1 MIDLSQKI
9 IFELLLKAFLLG
21 VALGLLYDGV
31 RFVKMLCGVEYDRK
45 SLAAK
50 GENGRVSVQN
60 DSVEKTRAKT
70 SAGVEK
76 ANGFHA
82 KAVFLYAVTFI
93 FDLVFWVV
101 FGISAVLLFYNVSG
115 GVFRASVL
123 PAMLG
128 GLFLYYIS
136 LGRLMLALSARLVIL
151 LRIICRFVLR
161 IVSVPLSFAEK
172 ILFSLYHLTIGKILG
187 RIKEERILRA
197 RKNKRKCGGEATLCE
212 RDGEG
217 ESEYGGKPYRSEGR
231 ISFGRR

>member
-1 MIDLSQKI
+1 MIDLSQKT
-9 IFELLLKAFLLG
+9 IFELLLKAYLLG
-21 VALGLLYDGV
+21 VALGFFYDGI
-31 RFVKMLCGVEYDRK
+31 RFVKMLCGVRYGTK
-45 SLAAK
+45 ILAAK
-50 GENGRVSVQN
+50 EATKRAEAEKVKTPRV
-60 DSVEKTRAKT
+60 
-70 SAGVEK
+70 
-76 ANGFHA
+76 

-93 FDLVFWVV
+93 FDLIFWVA

-115 GVFRASVL
+115 GVFRASAL

-151 LRIICRFVLR
+151 LRKICRFALK
-161 IVSVPLSFAEK
+161 ILFVPLSFVGK
-172 ILFSLYHLTIGKILG
+172 NLFFLYRLTLGKILG

-197 RKNKRKCGGEATLCE
+197 QKSEQKCDGEEPLLE
-212 RDGEG
+212 RDREG

>member
-1 MIDLSQKI
+1 MIDLSQKT

-21 VALGLLYDGV
+21 VALGFFYDGV
-31 RFVKMLCGVEYDRK
+31 RFVKMLCGVRYDSK
-45 SLAAK
+45 NV
-50 GENGRVSVQN
+50 GEVVGSRI
-60 DSVEKTRAKT
+60 
-70 SAGVEK
+70 
-76 ANGFHA
+76 

-93 FDLVFWVV
+93 FDLLFWVI

-115 GVFRASVL
+115 GVFRAGAL
-123 PAMLG
+123 LAMLG

-151 LRIICRFVLR
+151 LHKIFRFALK
-161 IVSVPLSFAEK
+161 ILSVPLSFGGK

-187 RIKEERILRA
+187 RIKEEKILRA
-197 RKNKRKCGGEATLCE
+197 QKNKRKCGGDAPLCE